1 MLESLLLWCHVWY
14 QSRLAGIKT
23 VLLTGLVAGD
33 TMYVHAVDPLSNLG
47 TNGAEETVLFSE
59 VSSFHELEEWC
70 IYTWGLKTVLFEEV
84 SSFRESPYRMVLPQ
98 PLLYIVSVTTESWGV
113 TLLLLFIVCCR

>member
-14 QSRLAGIKT
+14 QSRLAGIRT

-47 TNGAEETVLFSE
+47 TNGAEKLGVLISR
-59 VSSFHELEEWC
+59 VGRVVHI
-70 IYTWGLKTVLFEEV
+70 IYLGFENCPV
-84 SSFRESPYRMVLPQ
+84 
-98 PLLYIVSVTTESWGV
+98 
-113 TLLLLFIVCCR
+113 